1 MNLPDPVQ
9 LAVPGFVVLVILE
22 IAVARFGHKGHYEV
36 RDTAA
41 SLLMGFGSNLIGLLS
56 AGAIFAAMLWVYRFH
71 LLPIGYTWWAFVLL
85 FFAEDLCYYA
95 FHRISHEHRLWWAA
109 HVNHHSSQHYNL
121 STALRQPWT
130 GTIALTWIPWLPLA
144 LIGFPPPMILFQK
157 GLNLVY
163 QFWIHTEAI
172 DRLPAPIEAAFN
184 TPSHHRVHHARNP
197 RYLDANYAG
206 TLIIWDR
213 LFGSFIAEDP
223 SDRPRYGL
231 IHDIGTFNPLKIAL
245 HEWRAILGDVWR
257 APGLRS
263 RLSYLWGRPGW
274 SHDGSRKTSTMV
286 REEWLART
294 RAEAPR

>member
-1 MNLPDPVQ
+1 VTLPDPIQ
-9 LAVPGFVVLVILE
+9 IAIPGFVVLVILE
-22 IAVARFGHKGHYEV
+22 IGLARFLHRGEYEV

-41 SLLMGFGSNLIGLLS
+41 SLLMGFGNNMVGILS
-56 AGAIFAAMLWVYRFH
+56 AGALFAAMLWVYRFH
-71 LLPIGYTWWAFVLL
+71 LFNIGYVWWAFLLL
-85 FFAEDLCYYA
+85 FFAEDFCYYV
-95 FHRISHEHRLWWAA
+95 FHRVSHEHRIWWAA

-172 DRLPAPIEAAFN
+172 DRLPRPIEAVFN

-213 LFGSFIAEDP
+213 LFGSFIPEDAA
-223 SDRPRYGL
+223 DRPRYGL
-231 IHDIGTFNPLKIAL
+231 IKDIGTFNPVKIAL
-245 HEWRAILGDVWR
+245 HEWATMAKDVWR
-257 APGLRS
+257 APSLRA
-263 RLSYLWGRPGW
+263 RLGYLFGPPGW
-274 SHDGSRKTSTMV
+274 SHDGSRKTSSMV
-286 REEWLART
+286 RQAWLARSPPET
-294 RAEAPR
+294 SR